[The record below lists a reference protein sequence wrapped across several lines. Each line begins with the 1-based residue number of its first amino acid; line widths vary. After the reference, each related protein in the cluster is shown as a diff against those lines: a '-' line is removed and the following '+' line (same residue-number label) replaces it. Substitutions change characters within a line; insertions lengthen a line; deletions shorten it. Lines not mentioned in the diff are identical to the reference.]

1 MIYYIA
7 DPHFGHSNIIHLC
20 QRPFADVEEMDETM
34 IKNWNSR
41 VRPEDTVYV
50 VGDLFFRCEPERV
63 EEILLQLQGRK
74 HLVKGNHD
82 ESWMSKVDLDA
93 YFESVEFMTEVND
106 NDRICVLCHYP
117 LLSWRREG
125 KSYMIYGHIHDNTNM
140 DFWPLIAKRELMLN
154 AGVEVNQYMP
164 VTLDELIANN
174 AVFREEHE
182 QADEEKGGQTG

>member
-7 DPHFGHSNIIHLC
+7 DSHFGHSNIIHLC
-20 QRPFADVEEMDETM
+20 QRPFSDVEEMDETM

-50 VGDLFFRCEPERV
+50 VGDLFFRCAPERV

-82 ESWMSKVDLDA
+82 ESWMPKVDLDA
-93 YFESVEFMTEVND
+93 YFESVSFMTEVND

-117 LLSWRREG
+117 LLSWRREI
-125 KSYMIYGHIHDNTNM
+125 KSHMIYGHIHDNTNM

-154 AGVEVNQYMP
+154 AGVEVNHYMP
-164 VTLDELIANN
+164 VTLEELIANN
-174 AVFREEHE
+174 AVFREENGTSE
-182 QADEEKGGQTG
+182 DEIY